1 MPINRK
7 ELVDRHRIRLT
18 QPDAQSP
25 LSVGNGEFAFTAD
38 ITGLQTFPE
47 FHRQGLAQLADLML
61 GKPTDPR
68 AHSMQL
74 GTQAQWGWHTMPNP
88 AGYRLEDTL
97 TAYETARGSVTYP
110 DQYDFISP
118 REEQAAGAWLFQNP
132 QRLDLGQIGLALRH
146 ADPEVAPVAVTDLT
160 ETEQTLDLWR
170 GLLQSDFRFDGQPVR
185 VWTVCHPNRD
195 LLAVRI
201 ESPLLADGRLAVSFI
216 LCSPP
221 NSNYVSGHRRPAN
234 SRLSRRLC
242 PNQLERLPT
251 QAKSWTPA

>member
-1 MPINRK
+1 
-7 ELVDRHRIRLT
+7 
-18 QPDAQSP
+18 
-25 LSVGNGEFAFTAD
+25 
-38 ITGLQTFPE
+38 
-47 FHRQGLAQLADLML
+47 
-61 GKPTDPR
+61 
-68 AHSMQL
+68 
-74 GTQAQWGWHTMPNP
+74 MPNP

-97 TAYETARGSVTYP
+97 TAYETARGPVTYP

-118 REEQAAGAWLFQNP
+118 REEQAAAAWLFQNP
-132 QRLDLGQIGLALRH
+132 QRLDLEQIGLALRH
-146 ADPEVAPVAVTDLT
+146 ADPEVAPAAVTDLT

-221 NSNYVSGHRRPAN
+221 NSNYISGHRRPAN

-242 PNQLERLPT
+242 PNRLERLPT